1 MRSATRRDVFLQ
13 PLDAALLA
21 LRVAELPYQWTDDL
35 KVWRSVCPSCRAPEW
50 GLTIREG
57 YHGGPITLRCSSR
70 CSDHEIRAALEAA
83 AHDVDPFALA
93 IAEDARDVAERA
105 LDLRAAQVIDNNTLA
120 VAA

>member
-1 MRSATRRDVFLQ
+1 MSRAMRSARRRDVFEQ

-57 YHGGPITLRCSSR
+57 YVGGPITLRCSSR
-70 CSDHEIRAALEAA
+70 CSDPEIRAALAAA
-83 AHDVDPFALA
+83 AHDIDPFALEL
-93 IAEDARDVAERA
+93 AEEARDVAERA
-105 LDLRAAQVIDNNTLA
+105 LELIADDTLS